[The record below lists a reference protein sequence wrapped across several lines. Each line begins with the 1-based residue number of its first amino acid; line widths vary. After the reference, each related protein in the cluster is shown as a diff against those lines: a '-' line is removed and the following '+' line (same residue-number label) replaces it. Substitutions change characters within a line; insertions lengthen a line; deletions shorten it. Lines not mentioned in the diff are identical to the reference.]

1 MHLVALLL
9 SLFLAAQ
16 ETPEIARSLMEEAD
30 RARESNRLDEAA
42 FKYKRV
48 IDVWPALTT
57 AYVNLGA
64 VYFRQ
69 GKVAEAYDVFVR
81 GAERATADKTLLMNA
96 ASTAQQLGKSA
107 EALPYVDRAL
117 EKSAR
122 DADLHALRS
131 TILRS
136 LGRNEEALA
145 AVQQAAQ
152 LAPNDAKIHFS
163 IGNLLYQ
170 LGKKEEAIAAYRR
183 ATDLDRSL
191 LRAYYNLGAVLYE
204 TGRYDDALKAY
215 RVALPP
221 VEQAFA
227 RGEAVDIIHAHAFA
241 NLGAIYLKQQKWPDA
256 IAAYEKALR
265 LAPDDTTAHYN
276 LGFIYFTTGRND
288 RAEAEYRKALALDPA
303 LPLAYLHLGDMAF
316 RAGRL
321 DDAIKSFRD
330 GMAYFDEPSKR
341 MAVKT
346 MARAQLAR
354 GDRAGA
360 RVSFEQ
366 AGDVQSLLTVAR
378 MNRQDRLFEDAEHAL
393 DRAQQAAPQSAV
405 AGLERVLLARDAGD
419 LAGERTALEALL
431 ARERPRPDLAPLRA
445 ELAAVMLRQ
454 NDLENAR
461 KQLDVVG
468 FRQLA
473 PIAAAVL
480 DAREGKRDAAARALA
495 QLPSPVAR
503 GDAGI
508 LLWQLGRAAEAKPH
522 LAAARQALP
531 EWTEVTLASGEIA
544 VAEKRYDDA
553 IDLLSP
559 LKCDSSVCAR
569 AKQLVTYARAAIAPL
584 EQPAAEPEPTSD
596 EPRRTV
602 VIFLPDERKLAESM
616 PAVLGGLPIPLQP
629 ELFRRADDARAF
641 IATNRE
647 RIGIV
652 IANEEFLSNG
662 FAPRYQFSRDG
673 RRTYRRVVIVPAAS
687 SAKTLA
693 DLRGKTVSAVE
704 ALGDAGVPVT
714 AHVIDDLTAA
724 ANVLYGRTD
733 AALVS
738 EANPL
743 LADRAKDLRVIHT
756 TPPLPLPVV
765 AFAPMPDRD
774 RTALDSGFRS
784 VTGLSRIAV
793 AAPPPVKRELPP
805 LPPPPTLT
813 LRVATEAPRIEIPE
827 NLFGEP

>member
-1 MHLVALLL
+1 MHLVALVL

-16 ETPEIARSLMEEAD
+16 DTPEIARSLMEEAD
-30 RARESNRLDEAA
+30 RAREANRLDDAA
-42 FKYKRV
+42 SKYKRV
-48 IDVWPALTT
+48 IDVAPMLTS

-64 VYFRQ
+64 VYYRQ

-81 GAERATADKTLLMNA
+81 GTERAPADKTLLMNA
-96 ASTAQQLGKSA
+96 AATAQQLGKSA

-131 TILRS
+131 TILRG
-136 LGRNEEALA
+136 LDRNEEALA

-152 LAPNDAKIHFS
+152 FAPNDAKIQFS
-163 IGNLLYQ
+163 LGNLLYQ

-183 ATDLDRSL
+183 ATDLDRSM

-204 TGRYDDALKAY
+204 SGRYDEALKAY

-227 RGEAVDIIHAHAFA
+227 RGEPVDVIHARAFA

-256 IAAYEKALR
+256 VAAYEKALR

-276 LGFIYFTTGRND
+276 LGFIYFTTGKND

-321 DDAIKSFRD
+321 DDAIKFFRD
-330 GMAYFDEPSKR
+330 GMAHFDEPSKR
-341 MAVKT
+341 MAVRT

-354 GDRAGA
+354 GDRDGA
-360 RVSFEQ
+360 RASFEE
-366 AGDVQSLLTVAR
+366 AGDLQSLLTLAR
-378 MNRQDRLFEDAEHAL
+378 MNRQDRRYEDAEHAL
-393 DRAQQAAPQSAV
+393 DRAQQAAPQSAF
-405 AGLERVLLARDAGD
+405 AGLERVLLAREAGD
-419 LAGERTALEALL
+419 LAAERIALEALL
-431 ARERPRPDLAPLRA
+431 AREKPRSDLAPLRA
-445 ELAAVMLRQ
+445 ELAAVMLKQ
-454 NDLENAR
+454 SDLENAR
-461 KQLDVVG
+461 KQLDAVG

-473 PIAAAVL
+473 PVAAAVL

-495 QLPSPVAR
+495 QLSSPIAR

-522 LAAARQALP
+522 LSAARQALP
-531 EWTEVTLASGEIA
+531 DWNEVTLAAGEIA
-544 VAEKRYDDA
+544 VAEKRYDDTV
-553 IDLLSP
+553 DLLSP
-559 LKCDSSVCAR
+559 LKCDSPVCAR
-569 AKQLVTYARAAIAPL
+569 AKQLVAYARAALAPL
-584 EQPAAEPEPTSD
+584 EQPAAEPEPTAD

-602 VIFLPDERKLAESM
+602 VIFLPDDRKLAESL
-616 PAVLGGLPIPLQP
+616 PAMLSSLPIPLQP

-641 IATNRE
+641 IAANRD
-647 RIGIV
+647 RIGII
-652 IANEEFLSNG
+652 IANQEFLAGG

-673 RRTYRRVVIVPAAS
+673 RRTYRRVVIVQAGS
-687 SAKTLA
+687 DAKSLA
-693 DLRGKTVSAVE
+693 DLRGKTISAVE

-724 ANVLYGRTD
+724 ANVLYARTD

-738 EANPL
+738 ENNSL

-756 TPPLPLPVV
+756 TLPLPLPVV
-765 AFAPMPDRD
+765 AFAPMPERD
-774 RTALDSGFRS
+774 RTALDGGLRS
-784 VTGLSRIAV
+784 VATLSRIAT
-793 AAPPPVKRELPP
+793 APPPVAKRELPP
-805 LPPPPTLT
+805 LPPPPTLA
-813 LRVATEAPRIEIPE
+813 LRVAMEAPRIEIPE